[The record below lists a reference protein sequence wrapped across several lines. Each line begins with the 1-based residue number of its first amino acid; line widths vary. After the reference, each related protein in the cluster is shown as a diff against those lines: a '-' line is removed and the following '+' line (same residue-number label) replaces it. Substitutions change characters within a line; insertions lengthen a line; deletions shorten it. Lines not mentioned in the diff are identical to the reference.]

1 MKIAVIGGGPAGM
14 CAAGKAAELGADV
27 TLFEKNKLLGMKLG
41 ITGKGRCNVT
51 NDCTPDVFIKNM
63 TKNGKFMFSAIN
75 SFSSAD
81 TMAFFEGLGVPLKTE
96 RGNRVFPVSD
106 KSRDIVL
113 ALKKYVLDNGARIIN
128 EKVTELVPAETGE
141 QKISAVVTEKR
152 RYEFDAV
159 ILCTGGVSYPTT
171 GSDGDGLRFSEALGH
186 KIIAPTPSLIGL
198 TSDDKC
204 CAEMQGLALKN
215 VAVTVCDTAKKNKT
229 IYEDFGEMLFTH
241 FGVSGP
247 TILSASAHMRPMEK
261 DRYEVHIDMKP
272 ALDEVKLDKRIV
284 SDFEKYKNKE
294 LANALCD
301 LLPSSM
307 IAPVISRAGLDGAK
321 KVNSVTQKERRAL
334 LETLKK
340 FTVKISGTR
349 PIAEAIVTS
358 GGVAVS
364 EISPSTMQSKKWD
377 NLYFA
382 GEIIDVDAYTGG
394 FNLQIAYST
403 GMKAAESAVESLSE
417 VIL

>member
-14 CAAGKAAELGADV
+14 CAAGKAAGMGAEV
-27 TLFEKNKLLGMKLG
+27 MLFEKNKLLGMKLG

-51 NDCTPDVFIKNM
+51 NNCTPDEFIKNM

-75 SFSSAD
+75 SFSSQD
-81 TMAFFEGLGVPLKTE
+81 TMEFFEELGVPLKTE

-106 KSRDIVL
+106 LARDIVL
-113 ALKKYVLDNGARIIN
+113 ALKKYVLESGAKIVN
-128 EKVTELVPAETGE
+128 EKVTALVPAGTEE
-141 QKISAVVTEKR
+141 RRIAEVVTAR
-152 RYEFDAV
+152 GRYAFDAV
-159 ILCTGGVSYPTT
+159 IVCTGGVSYPGT
-171 GSDGDGLRFSEALGH
+171 GSDGDGMRFAEALGH
-186 KIIAPTPSLIGL
+186 KITPPTPSLIGL
-198 TSDDKC
+198 TSGDRC

-215 VAVTVCDTAKKNKT
+215 VAVSITDTVKNKK

-261 DRYEVHIDMKP
+261 DRYEVHIDLKP
-272 ALDEVKLDKRIV
+272 ALDEATLDKRIV
-284 SDFEKYKNKE
+284 SDFTKFQNKE
-294 LANALCD
+294 LVNALSG

-307 IAPVISRAGLDGAK
+307 IKPVIARAGLDETK
-321 KVNSVTQKERRAL
+321 KANSVTQKERRAL
-334 LETLKK
+334 LATLKD
-340 FTVKISGTR
+340 FSVKISGTR
-349 PIAEAIVTS
+349 PISEAIVTS

-364 EISPSTMQSKKWD
+364 EISPATMRSKKWE

-382 GEIIDVDAYTGG
+382 GEVIDVDAYTGG

-403 GMKAAESAVESLSE
+403 GMKAAESAVYKLWEE
-417 VIL
+417 M

>member
-14 CAAGKAAELGADV
+14 CAAGKAAELGAEV

-113 ALKKYVLDNGARIIN
+113 ALKKYVLDNGAKIIN

-141 QKISAVVTEKR
+141 QKISAVITEKR

-186 KIIAPTPSLIGL
+186 KIITPTPSLIGL
-198 TSDDKC
+198 TSDDRC

-229 IYEDFGEMLFTH
+229 IYEDFGEMLVTH

-261 DRYEVHIDMKP
+261 DRYEVHVDLKP

-307 IAPVISRAGLDGAK
+307 IAPVIARAGLDGTK

-364 EISPSTMQSKKWD
+364 EISPGTMQSKKWD

-403 GMKAAESAVESLSE
+403 GMKAAESAVEKLWE
-417 VIL
+417 EM

>member
-128 EKVTELVPAETGE
+128 EKVTELVPDETGE